1 MKPKIRNAA
10 VAAGVIL
17 LVIFIVSSLRRASS
31 RPVPAAQE
39 TPARLDSAAAAFYG
53 RVEPEGKAVDVSP
66 AVPGRVK
73 SVLAAEG
80 ERVRPGQPLVL
91 LERAEQEAEWNAAL
105 GRAAAARKAA
115 ELSRDQRSRAE
126 ALSRGGGIAE
136 AEVVRLRLVSELDEE
151 AVTVAVRE
159 AELARERLENRTVRA
174 PSAGIVYK
182 ADLRP
187 GEFFGNGGGEILIG
201 SERLELRCDVEVFW
215 IGRLD
220 TKTDY
225 RVFNAESGEPVG
237 KARLLSLSRYLRPKE
252 TRTEDPGE
260 RLSADYQEAILS
272 FEPDRPGIPIGL
284 PVLVKP

>member
-10 VAAGVIL
+10 VAAAVIL
-17 LVIFIVSSLRRASS
+17 LVIFIVTSLRRASS
-31 RPVPAAQE
+31 RPAPAP
-39 TPARLDSAAAAFYG
+39 PAGLDSAAAAFYG
-53 RVEPEGKAVDVSP
+53 RVEPEGKAAAVSP

-73 SVLAAEG
+73 SVLVKEG
-80 ERVRPGQPLVL
+80 GRVRPGQTLVL
-91 LERAEQEAEWNAAL
+91 LEAAEQEAEWKAAL
-105 GRAAAARKAA
+105 GRAAAARKSA
-115 ELSRDQRSRAE
+115 ELSRDQRVRAE
-126 ALSRGGGIAE
+126 ALSRGGGISE
-136 AEVVRLRLVSELDEE
+136 AEVVRLRLASELDEE
-151 AVTVAVRE
+151 VVTVAVRE

-174 PSAGIVYK
+174 PLAGIVYK

-187 GEFFGNGGGEILIG
+187 GEYFGSGGGEILIG

-220 TKTDY
+220 PATEY

-237 KARLLSLSRYLRPKE
+237 RARLVSVSRYLRPKE
-252 TRTEDPGE
+252 TRTEDTGE
-260 RLSADYQEAILS
+260 RLSADYQEAVLS

>member
-1 MKPKIRNAA
+1 MKPKIRNAV

-17 LVIFIVSSLRRASS
+17 LVLFILTSLRRAAS
-31 RPVPAAQE
+31 RPVPAP
-39 TPARLDSAAAAFYG
+39 PAGLDGAAAAFYG
-53 RVEPEGKAVDVSP
+53 RVEPEGKAAAVSP
-66 AVPGRVK
+66 AAPGRVK
-73 SVLAAEG
+73 SVLVKEG
-80 ERVRPGQPLVL
+80 DRVRPGQPLVL
-91 LERAEQEAEWNAAL
+91 LEAAEQEAEWKAAL
-105 GRAAAARKAA
+105 GRAAAARKSA
-115 ELSRDQRSRAE
+115 ELSRDQAGRAD

-136 AEVVRLRLVSELDEE
+136 AEVVRLRLAGERDEE
-151 AVTVAVRE
+151 AAAAAVRE

-187 GEFFGNGGGEILIG
+187 GEYFGSGGGELLIG

-220 TKTDY
+220 PETEY
-225 RVFNAESGEPVG
+225 RVFNAESGEPIG
-237 KARLLSLSRYLRPKE
+237 NARILSVSRYLRPKE

-260 RLSADYQEAILS
+260 RLSADYQEAVLS